1 MAAPEPTTTGSR
13 FKAPAATADPF
24 PMGVLAFLLYVA
36 IAAVIVGIVGIRR
49 RDREHRLMRLCAD
62 AGLEF
67 SAVDRF
73 VDTTM
78 LPFPLFSAAHSSGV
92 RNVVWDREDDG
103 LVRVFDHSFP
113 AASGESIS
121 VGVAITCA
129 IVTLP
134 FNVPP
139 IDIGLR
145 GVRLWPTP
153 PDGERVT
160 LELDAFNERF
170 DVRSHDARAATA
182 FLDQRMMRALL
193 RLPLRVEVH
202 VREDRMLCVAKE
214 LEPAEVLVMLQSAR
228 ELRHRLPPVMK
239 SLYPPRPTE
248 GPFED
253 RWLQGSWSPDPTA
266 AEPNPADLGG

>member
-1 MAAPEPTTTGSR
+1 
-13 FKAPAATADPF
+13 
-24 PMGVLAFLLYVA
+24 MGDLVFLLLV
-36 IAAVIVGIVGIRR
+36 VIVAVGVGIGGVRR
-49 RDREHRLMRLCAD
+49 RDRQQRLKRLCAE

-78 LPFPLFSAAHSSGV
+78 LPFPLFSAAHASGV
-92 RNVVWDREDDG
+92 RNVVWDREDDE
-103 LVRVFDHSFP
+103 LVRVFDHSF
-113 AASGESIS
+113 AVASGETIS
-121 VGVAITCA
+121 VVVAITCA

-139 IDIGLR
+139 IDIWVPGLR
-145 GVRLWPTP
+145 IWPTS
-153 PDGERVT
+153 PDGERVM
-160 LELDAFNERF
+160 LELEAFNARF
-170 DVRSHDARAATA
+170 DVRSSNAHAATA

-193 RLPLRVEVH
+193 RLPLPVEVH

-214 LEPAEVLVMLQSAR
+214 LEPAEVLVMLQAAR
-228 ELRHRLPPVMK
+228 DLRHRLPPVMK
-239 SLYPPRPTE
+239 SLYPPRPME

-253 RWLQGSWSPDPTA
+253 RWLQGSWSPGPTS

>member
-1 MAAPEPTTTGSR
+1 
-13 FKAPAATADPF
+13 
-24 PMGVLAFLLYVA
+24 MGDLVFLLLV
-36 IAAVIVGIVGIRR
+36 VIVAVGVGIGSIRN
-49 RDREHRLMRLCAD
+49 RDRQHRLMRLCAD

-78 LPFPLFSAAHSSGV
+78 LPFPLFSTAHASGV
-92 RNVVWDREDDG
+92 KNVVWDHEDE

-113 AASGESIS
+113 VASGDSIS
-121 VGVAITCA
+121 VVVALTCA

-139 IDIGLR
+139 IDIELR
-145 GVRLWPTP
+145 GAHLWPTP
-153 PDGERVT
+153 PEGQHVT
-160 LELDAFNERF
+160 LELEAFNVRF

-214 LEPAEVLVMLQSAR
+214 LEPAEVLVMLQAAQA
-228 ELRHRLPPVMK
+228 LRDRLPPVMK
-239 SLYPPRPTE
+239 SLYPPRPME

-253 RWLQGSWSPDPTA
+253 RWLQGSWSPDPTSV
-266 AEPNPADLGG
+266 EPNQADLGG